1 MNILIVDDEE
11 LAVQGILDGVN
22 WEQLNFD
29 KVLTAR
35 SYEDAVS
42 IFGNTYIDI
51 LVSDIEMPGESG
63 LKLISYV
70 NEHSPNTECIILS
83 CHDEFD
89 YAQAAVRLNCMEY
102 VLKPIRYQKLT
113 EILMRAK
120 ERSAQRRR
128 TEQIQQYGQQYI
140 NSLAKESRSDSSN
153 ALDTAV
159 QYIDSHLTEDLS
171 VRELAAICYIS
182 ADHLTRLFKKKF
194 GVSVSEY
201 IQERRIGRTH
211 AASGYDDFHGG
222 EQGGLRQLFLFYR
235 AIQKIFWRHAQG
247 VPEKDAGIKHVG
259 FMGFYVG
266 FRTELFSSMWHNG
279 ISKGNITHVPRK

>member
-11 LAVQGILDGVN
+11 FAVQGILAGVS
-22 WEQLNFD
+22 WEQLRFD

-63 LKLISYV
+63 LKLIEYV

-89 YAQAAVRLNCMEY
+89 YAQTAVRLNCMEY

-140 NSLAKESRSDSSN
+140 DSLAKDSRSDAAN

-171 VRELAAICYIS
+171 VRELATLCYVS

-201 IQERRIGRTH
+201 IQERRIRL
-211 AASGYDDFHGG
+211 AG
-222 EQGGLRQLFLFYR
+222 ELM
-235 AIQKIFWRHAQG
+235 RHPDMTISMVANQ
-247 VPEKDAGIKHVG
+247 VG
-259 FMGFYVG
+259 FGNYSYF
-266 FRTELFSSMWHNG
+266 TEQFKKYFG
-279 ISKGNITHVPRK
+279 VTPREYQKKTQE

>member
-22 WEQLNFD
+22 WEQLSFD

-42 IFGNTYIDI
+42 IFS

-63 LKLISYV
+63 LKLIAYA

-128 TEQIQQYGQQYI
+128 AEQIQQYGQKYI
-140 NSLAKESRSDSSN
+140 DALAKGR
-153 ALDTAV
+153 V
-159 QYIDSHLTEDLS
+159 GK
-171 VRELAAICYIS
+171 RRLAA
-182 ADHLTRLFKKKF
+182 
-194 GVSVSEY
+194 
-201 IQERRIGRTH
+201 
-211 AASGYDDFHGG
+211 
-222 EQGGLRQLFLFYR
+222 FL
-235 AIQKIFWRHAQG
+235 Q
-247 VPEKDAGIKHVG
+247 
-259 FMGFYVG
+259 
-266 FRTELFSSMWHNG
+266 
-279 ISKGNITHVPRK
+279 